1 MPLALA
7 LAGRSPSEG
16 RSPSAGMDIEPVEDE
31 GKLSEQ
37 QRLEQA
43 VMSCRSAQVRRNAM
57 IDMLLDLP
65 GEQSELAIRKAFV
78 RVPVQGGSCVMAQV
92 TEIEPSPE
100 SYTVVRKNHDIRT
113 LAVQLRCQRGTSHII
128 IKVTSISNEE
138 ISEQEFMQW
147 RRLTLR
153 LNGDVEAYYM
163 DEFRQK
169 AEDIRTALN
178 FTWTDD
184 RVTQKLARKTIDA
197 DGRRH
202 SLEFSAQKE
211 SRFRAA
217 VQTTLSQMDISS
229 VGDSEAVA
237 LENSYK
243 QALEQLHEQERK
255 AVETQEE
262 WFKMRPNLYSL
273 KMINEKNLS
282 KQYADDKHALEYT
295 LANEASGQG
304 GLNPFQRR
312 ACMPVCAWDTALT
325 AVELNAEVSPP
336 APSVSQSAPAASA
349 APAAAAVAPAS
360 LHGTGVRGGV
370 CGEAVAPGS
379 EQPSARMASMLQAH
393 RRANLLCKLRFPA
406 MTAKAA

>member
-1 MPLALA
+1 
-7 LAGRSPSEG
+7 
-16 RSPSAGMDIEPVEDE
+16 
-31 GKLSEQ
+31 
-37 QRLEQA
+37 
-43 VMSCRSAQVRRNAM
+43 
-57 IDMLLDLP
+57 
-65 GEQSELAIRKAFV
+65 
-78 RVPVQGGSCVMAQV
+78 
-92 TEIEPSPE
+92 
-100 SYTVVRKNHDIRT
+100 
-113 LAVQLRCQRGTSHII
+113 
-128 IKVTSISNEE
+128 
-138 ISEQEFMQW
+138 
-147 RRLTLR
+147 
-153 LNGDVEAYYM
+153 M

-178 FTWTDD
+178 YTWTDD
-184 RVTQKLARKTIDA
+184 RVTQKLASKTIDA

-237 LENSYK
+237 LENNYK
-243 QALEQLHEQERK
+243 QALEQLHEQERN

-273 KMINEKNLS
+273 KMINEKNLN

-325 AVELNAEVSPP
+325 AVELNAEVKPP
-336 APSVSQSAPAASA
+336 ATSVSQSAAAASA
-349 APAAAAVAPAS
+349 APASTAVASAS
-360 LHGTGVRGGV
+360 LHSTVVPGDVG
-370 CGEAVAPGS
+370 GEAVAPSS
-379 EQPSARMASMLQAH
+379 EQPAARMASMLQAH
-393 RRANLLCKLRFPA
+393 RRANLLGKLRFPA